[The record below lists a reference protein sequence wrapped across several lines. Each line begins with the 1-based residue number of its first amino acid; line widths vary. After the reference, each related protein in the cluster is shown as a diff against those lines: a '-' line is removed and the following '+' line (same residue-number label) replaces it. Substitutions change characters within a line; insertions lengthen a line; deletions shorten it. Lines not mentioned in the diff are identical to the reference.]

1 MEENTE
7 VQAPDF
13 ESEARQLGWVPQE
26 EFKGDHARWVDAQTF
41 VERGH
46 TIMPILRKNNERLE
60 GTVKQQNEEIKK
72 LRGLFEASQ
81 ESISELQKVHA
92 EATKAAVEKARKE
105 LLGELRQARMDGDV
119 EREDAI
125 QTQLDDL
132 RQVQKQP
139 EPPKPAAQGN
149 DAVHPDFAQWA
160 KDNSWFGSD
169 QRKTLKA
176 MGIAQQLRAD
186 PDNDALVGR
195 PFFDKIIE
203 LMEDRPA
210 TTKVSESRP
219 TNGSGAGGKRSYS
232 DLPADAKDACERQA
246 KKLVGEGRAFK
257 DMKSWQSYYANLYY
271 EGSQA

>member
-7 VQAPDF
+7 VQGQDF
-13 ESEARQLGWVPQE
+13 ESEARQLGWVPAE
-26 EFKGDHARWVDAQTF
+26 EFKGDQSRWVDAQTF

-60 GTVKQQNEEIKK
+60 GTVKQQQEELKRLK
-72 LRGLFEASQ
+72 GLFEASQ
-81 ESISELQKVHA
+81 ESIGELQKVHA
-92 EATKAAVEKARKE
+92 EATKAAVEKARRE

-125 QTQLDDL
+125 QNQLDDL

-139 EPPKPAAQGN
+139 EPVAPVQQQN
-149 DAVHPDFAQWA
+149 DAVHPDFAAWA

-186 PDNDALVGR
+186 PENDSLVGR

-203 LMEDRPA
+203 LMEDRPV

-219 TNGSGAGGKRSYS
+219 ANGSGNSGKRAYS
-232 DLPADAKDACERQA
+232 DLPADAKEACERQA